1 MLLSQSVAPRQA
13 VAPLLLSALRN
24 TGNPLPK
31 DRKQVAETASNAYLL
46 RMANTFTP
54 SAASLMPAPASKTG
68 RGCVYGE
75 VKARLQGAGLRP
87 TRQRMGLGWLLFAK
101 GDRHLTAEGL
111 YEEALKAKVP
121 VSLATVYNTLHQ
133 FTEAGLIREIA
144 VEGAKTHFDTK
155 ATNHH
160 HFYIEGENRLIDIE
174 GSDIDVASLPSVP
187 EGMEIARVDV
197 VVRLRRKV

>member
-1 MLLSQSVAPRQA
+1 MTIR
-13 VAPLLLSALRN
+13 
-24 TGNPLPK
+24 
-31 DRKQVAETASNAYLL
+31 TAS
-46 RMANTFTP
+46 P
-54 SAASLMPAPASKTG
+54 VPGASTAPAAQAG
-68 RGCVYGE
+68 RGCVYSE
-75 VKARLQGAGLRP
+75 VKSRLQGAGLRP
-87 TRQRMGLGWLLFAK
+87 TRQRMGLGWLLFAQ

-111 YEEALKAKVP
+111 YEEALKAQVP
-121 VSLATVYNTLHQ
+121 VSLATVYTTLHQ

-174 GSDIDVASLPSVP
+174 GRDIAVEALPDIP

-197 VVRLRRKV
+197 VVRLRRKA

>member
-1 MLLSQSVAPRQA
+1 MYVCVCHGIREGELRQA
-13 VAPLLLSALRN
+13 IDSGSCRFEELQSRTGVA
-24 TGNPLPK
+24 T
-31 DRKQVAETASNAYLL
+31 
-46 RMANTFTP
+46 
-54 SAASLMPAPASKTG
+54 
-68 RGCVYGE
+68 GCVYGT
-75 VKARLQGAGLRP
+75 VKSRLQKAGLRP

-155 ATNHH
+155 ASNHH

-197 VVRLRRKV
+197 VVRLRRKA